1 MGVEEYIQALA
12 LANRHG
18 WAFLAAYAAT
28 WLACAL
34 AWSRASPRVAAYV
47 TLFQGAVAL
56 PVALALTVLTPGP
69 PRPSLAELDSL
80 SVIMATGQLL
90 GLPVVIFFV
99 ISGRYTLVPLG
110 MAAILVVHFAPYT
123 WLYATL
129 LYAVMGLA
137 ISLSAGILTRRAERE
152 GGPGEVAGARH
163 VCLSTGL
170 LMLTGAVVALI
181 L

>member
-18 WAFLAAYAAT
+18 WAFLAAYGTT
-28 WLACAL
+28 WMLCAL
-34 AWSRASPRVAAYV
+34 AWLRASPRTAAYI

-56 PVALALTVLTPGP
+56 PGALALTALIPGP
-69 PRPSLAELDSL
+69 PRPDLAVFDSL
-80 SVIMATGQLL
+80 SVTIATGQLL

-99 ISGRYTLVPLG
+99 ISGRHTLVPLV
-110 MAAILVVHFAPYT
+110 MVTILVVHFAPYT
-123 WLYATL
+123 WLYGTP
-129 LYAVMGLA
+129 LYAMMGAA
-137 ISLSAGILTRRAERE
+137 ISLSAVLLTHRAERE
-152 GGPGEVAGARH
+152 GGPGQVVGARR

-170 LMLTGAVVALI
+170 LMLSGAVAALA